1 MKFDIKVGGLQEMM
15 ETLERLPANV
25 VSKKGGP
32 VKLALKRGAYI
43 LRDEVKQRLSSMVN
57 DAGNNDATGLL
68 ESSVIA
74 SRGKKPTNVR
84 GERYLV
90 RFKRKMYPK
99 KDNRGVVSTIK
110 TAQLFEYGSE
120 HQQPSP
126 FIRPAFYAKAQEA
139 IYVVRDELLK
149 RIEKLVKKHGLDTD
163 RDDSLSL

>member
-1 MKFDIKVGGLQEMM
+1 MKFDIKVGGLREMM

-32 VKLALKRGAYI
+32 AKLALKRGAWV
-43 LRDEVKQRLSSMVN
+43 LRDEVKQRLSAMVN
-57 DAGNNDATGLL
+57 DAGNNDTTGLL

-99 KDNRGVVSTIK
+99 SDNRGKVSTIK

-120 HQQPSP
+120 HQVPSP
-126 FIRPAFYAKAQEA
+126 FIRPAFHAKAQQA
-139 IYVVRDELLK
+139 IYVVRDELMK
-149 RIEKLVKKHGLDTD
+149 RIDKLVKKHGLDTD
-163 RDDSLSL
+163 PDNSLSL

>member
-1 MKFDIKVGGLQEMM
+1 MKFDIKVGGLKEMM

-32 VKLALKRGAYI
+32 VKLALKRGAYV
-43 LRDEVKQRLSSMVN
+43 LRDEVKQRLSTMVN
-57 DAGNNDATGLL
+57 DAGNNDTTGLL

-120 HQQPSP
+120 HQHPSP

-163 RDDSLSL
+163 PDTSLSL